1 MTTTVNPTTMTIGD
15 VDAATNGVT
24 AFKVLLGTTSG
35 GPYAGPTATVPVADM
50 TVSGSSYAVAM
61 SKIAWSPALVPGTI
75 YYGVC
80 QEENAGGV
88 SGNSPEAS
96 FQVVPAATP
105 PQSLSFT

>member
-1 MTTTVNPTTMTIGD
+1 MTTVNPTNMTIGD
-15 VDAATNGVT
+15 TNAAINGVT

-35 GPYAGPTATVPVADM
+35 GPYTGPSATVPISEM
-50 TVSGSSYAVAM
+50 TVSGTSYEVAM
-61 SKIAWSPALVPGTI
+61 SKITWSPPLVPGTI
-75 YYGVC
+75 YFGVC